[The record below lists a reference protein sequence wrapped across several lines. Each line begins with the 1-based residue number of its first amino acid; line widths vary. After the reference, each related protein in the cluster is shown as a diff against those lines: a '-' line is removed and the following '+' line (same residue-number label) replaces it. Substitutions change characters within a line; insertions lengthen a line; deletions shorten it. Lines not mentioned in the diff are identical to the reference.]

1 MNPDRPDID
10 HLTEMARQIR
20 RDLMKMLLLAKSGH
34 SGGTLGLSD
43 IFSCLYFHLMNID
56 PKQPDMPQRFFL
68 SVGGA
73 SLPVWYATLARRGFL
88 PIEELST
95 LPQDQRPPAG
105 ASRPAYTRSLPASE
119 VASGALGRGLS
130 IAVGCASVFGW
141 IKSRTGLLH
150 HGRRR

>member
-56 PKQPDMPQRFFL
+56 PKQPDMPQRIFL

-105 ASRPAYTRSLPASE
+105 ASRPAYTAAFRHQKSPRARWGEDSRSRSDAPRS
-119 VASGALGRGLS
+119 SDG
-130 IAVGCASVFGW
+130 
-141 IKSRTGLLH
+141 
-150 HGRRR
+150 